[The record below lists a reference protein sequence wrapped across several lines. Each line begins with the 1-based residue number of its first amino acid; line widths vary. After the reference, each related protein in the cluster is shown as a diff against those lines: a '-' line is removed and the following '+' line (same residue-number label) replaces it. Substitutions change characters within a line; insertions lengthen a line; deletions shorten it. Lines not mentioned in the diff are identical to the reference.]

1 MVLLKHAA
9 LIDGTGA
16 GPYMNADVRIKDGR
30 ICEVGTGLSLQ
41 EGEEMVDLAG
51 KWLIPGL
58 MDAHVHMSMDPGDG
72 ALAEKEFLD
81 YGVTTIRSAG
91 EFGCDII
98 ERREAAKEHFYEAP
112 DILASGL
119 IVQADGGNPYC
130 TAAGSHPALRDKV
143 ILVNDETDIEGEI
156 AKGALRKPDFVKAFV
171 TDDDFRGRENRVPAI
186 TEAQMKRICDAA
198 HKAGIPVMTHVD
210 DIHDSLVAVRGGTDT
225 LEHLINPESYD
236 HEVTDELIDEMLK
249 RGVPLIPT
257 IIATYHLEIDLNSP
271 FSVVDAVLK
280 DVKILKDAGV
290 PIGVGCDS
298 GNNAVYFGKSVHEE
312 MAWLVKAGLTP
323 LEAITAATGVD
334 AKALGIAD
342 DRGTIEPG
350 KRADLVVLRKDPL
363 EDIANTLS
371 IEAVYKAGRI
381 VR

>member
-1 MVLLKHAA
+1 MKEVFSIRLMSKGKKAIPVSRSNSADSRTAFSLSKLCSDTLIEIPVSIIVEIVALGVLKSFREGIPENRHHFLTLLGAHFVC
-9 LIDGTGA
+9 GA
-16 GPYMNADVRIKDGR
+16 GNN
-30 ICEVGTGLSLQ
+30 
-41 EGEEMVDLAG
+41 
-51 KWLIPGL
+51 
-58 MDAHVHMSMDPGDG
+58 
-72 ALAEKEFLD
+72 
-81 YGVTTIRSAG
+81 
-91 EFGCDII
+91 
-98 ERREAAKEHFYEAP
+98 P
-112 DILASGL
+112 DILVLDACPVERQQEQL
-119 IVQADGGNPYC
+119 I
-130 TAAGSHPALRDKV
+130 
-143 ILVNDETDIEGEI
+143 
-156 AKGALRKPDFVKAFV
+156 
-171 TDDDFRGRENRVPAI
+171 
-186 TEAQMKRICDAA
+186 QMKRICDAA

-236 HEVTDELIDEMLK
+236 HEVTQELIDEMLK